1 MNLIELGKKEG
12 LISFDE
18 KEKYI
23 TYIGQNSRPRNYLN
37 PEEKVQAEAYLKLV
51 LNYGYPKENISLFQT
66 VKMASSSKEA
76 DIVVYKDKEHTKP
89 HIVVEC
95 KHKDVSNQE
104 FNQAIEQAASY
115 AYALAGSIQ
124 YIWIISSI
132 EKSFKIDKDSSVK
145 QTIPDIPRYG
155 NTTIQKY
162 KYAKGGKVSNDTSAT

>member
-1 MNLIELGKKEG
+1 MNLIELGIKEG

-23 TYIGQNSRPRNYLN
+23 TYIGQSSKPKNYSN

-51 LNYGYPKENISLFQT
+51 LNYGYPKEYISLFQT

-76 DIVVYKDKEHTKP
+76 DIVVYKDKEHTQP

-115 AYALAGSIQ
+115 AYAL
-124 YIWIISSI
+124 
-132 EKSFKIDKDSSVK
+132 VPNH
-145 QTIPDIPRYG
+145 T
-155 NTTIQKY
+155 
-162 KYAKGGKVSNDTSAT
+162 